1 MKILYDHQVFVAQS
15 YGGISRYFFELM
27 QHYHQTRYLQ
37 FELTV
42 RYHENAYLQN
52 ASFVRKGILDRL
64 GKALGY
70 PKFIDKE
77 KINRKASTQLIMNK
91 GFDVFHPTFYDPYFL
106 PLLDGK
112 PFVLTIY
119 DLTHEKYPEYYQRHQ
134 SLCEAKKTLAE
145 HAATIIAIS
154 ETTKKDIIKFYGISS
169 DKIHVIYLG
178 SSFQPESVSE
188 KATAEIRL
196 PERFL
201 LFLGK
206 RHGYKN
212 FVLLVNAMAQI
223 CMKDSELMVI
233 CAGAAT
239 FTSEEIDLMKK
250 LNVQGRFIHMTAPD
264 EVLDL
269 LYRRAIAFVFP
280 SLNEGF
286 GIPIL
291 EAFSCGCP
299 VICSNTS
306 SLPEVG
312 GSAAE
317 YFDPMESTSLGE
329 AIEGVI
335 YDNAKRKNLIEKGF
349 RQNALFS
356 WEKAALQTM
365 KVYESVL

>member
-1 MKILYDHQVFVAQS
+1 MKVLYDHQIFATQR

-27 QHYHQTRYLQ
+27 QYYHQTGYLQ
-37 FELTV
+37 FELPV

-52 ASFVRKGILDRL
+52 ASFIRTGILDRL
-64 GKALGY
+64 RKALGY
-70 PKFIDKE
+70 ASFIDKE
-77 KINRKASTQLIMNK
+77 KINRKASIQLMMNK

-119 DLTHEKYPEYYQRHQ
+119 DLTHEKYPEFYPLSQ
-134 SLCEAKKTLAE
+134 SLCETKIILAH
-145 HAATIIAIS
+145 HATAIIAIS
-154 ETTKKDIIKFYGISS
+154 ETTKKDIIKFFGIDS

-178 SSFQPESVSE
+178 SSFQAGSVSE

-212 FVLLVNAMAQI
+212 FVLLVKAMAQV
-223 CMKDSELMVI
+223 CMKDNGLMVI
-233 CAGAAT
+233 CAGAAA
-239 FTSEEIDLMKK
+239 FTSDEIDLMKK
-250 LNVQGRFIHMTAPD
+250 LNVQERFIHMKAPD
-264 EVLDL
+264 EVLGL
-269 LYRRAIAFVFP
+269 LYRHAIAFVFP

-286 GIPIL
+286 GIPVL

-299 VICSNTS
+299 VICSNTG

-317 YFDPMESTSLGE
+317 YFDPMEPASLSE

-335 YDNAKRKNLIEKGF
+335 YDNAKRKTLIEKGF
-349 RQNALFS
+349 QQNDLFS